1 LVVPESVNY
10 PNELPT
16 QERRKGPLAQCV
28 KNALRIY
35 FRELNGHNPANL
47 HELVISQVE
56 EPLLAVVM
64 QHTGGNVTRAAQ
76 ILGLNRGTLRK
87 KLQKYHLD

>member
-1 LVVPESVNY
+1 MTPETVTDN
-10 PNELPT
+10 NELPA
-16 QERRKGPLAQCV
+16 QERRKGPLSQCV

-35 FRELNGHNPANL
+35 FRELNGHNPGNL

-64 QHTGGNVTRAAQ
+64 QQTGGNVTRAAQ